1 MINFLVVE
9 DSSTIRNF
17 IRAAL
22 RMMGSVNVHAVADGD
37 EAIALLGQEEI
48 DFILC
53 DWNMP
58 KMSGLEVL
66 KAVRANEAWRDIP
79 FVMLTANLDR
89 ESVAQ
94 AKAAGVSGYI
104 GKPVRHDQL
113 ITKVRQVLAQ

>member
-9 DSSTIRNF
+9 DSTTVRNF

-22 RMMGSVNVHAVADGD
+22 RMMGSVNVLTAGDGD
-37 EAIALLGQEEI
+37 EALEVLQREEI
-48 DFILC
+48 DFIIC

-58 KMSGLEVL
+58 KMTGLDL
-66 KAVRANEAWRDIP
+66 LIAVRQHEAWQDVP

-89 ESVAQ
+89 ESVAK

-104 GKPVRHDQL
+104 AKPVRHDQL
-113 ITKVRQVLAQ
+113 IAKIRQVLAQ